1 MKMEAVGGV
10 FGDFV
15 GASNSISSSFVAPL
29 PLTYIMQQQSAIR
42 AVEAEKIPLV
52 GDMVRRCLG

>member
-1 MKMEAVGGV
+1 MEAVGGV

-29 PLTYIMQQQSAIR
+29 PLTFHSHTILIILYSCFR
-42 AVEAEKIPLV
+42 V
-52 GDMVRRCLG
+52 